1 METLKTAHKKSVRE
15 YNLQLV
21 KKGLTSLIE
30 DDFCAGVNTS
40 GRDEVPT
47 IVDEMVEAVKRMVE
61 EKCARL
67 KEREEE
73 EREKVQR
80 SLFEDFVPVDQNC
93 DFLLETEE
101 ESEENKVLRTEREQL
116 LKSRLE
122 VWLNKFAHDP
132 KIAEVDSDFAKK
144 AIKERLAF
152 AVEEYEGE
160 GVSDFKISFESLSAD
175 LLPNATTTTILNWF
189 RHNDHNTVEFSDH
202 MCDLQSLLK
211 IVDTEDFEEKY
222 TCENVALRKVMG
234 DEDGPV
240 QESTTLSVYK
250 ATSRMFDGENVVDRI
265 LNACPVNGTKPD
277 PDQKEG
283 EDREKAKK
291 KGKCVAPYKFAE
303 NADFYCD
310 QFLNTPSKYQTDN
323 IKVCAGDTIESFTK
337 CVHEHEKKYAL
348 FRLHPRAY
356 RRVNDNDVTV
366 ADTDFSEQGDR
377 SKFGLYL
384 LAKIGDN
391 ETGENDILVKALPA
405 PSHLTKQVEQNR
417 RGQSLRRYVAISI
430 AYNACRRRPG
440 YTNEYS
446 PLAMEVLA
454 CKNIVMPD
462 DGKDTTVERD
472 GDDDD
477 EDDPSDRGGPP
488 RPPPRPPRRRSIVG
502 GGGGGVAFRGEF
514 ELTGASTH
522 TTGNGA
528 DSSQQGQQNFTD
540 EDILR
545 GGADEMEEED

>member
-1 METLKTAHKKSVRE
+1 
-15 YNLQLV
+15 
-21 KKGLTSLIE
+21 
-30 DDFCAGVNTS
+30 
-40 GRDEVPT
+40 
-47 IVDEMVEAVKRMVE
+47 MVE
-61 EKCARL
+61 EKCAKL
-67 KEREEE
+67 KEREEA

-101 ESEENKVLRTEREQL
+101 ESEENKVLRTNREKL
-116 LKSRLE
+116 LKDRLE
-122 VWLNKFAHDP
+122 VWLNKFAQDP
-132 KIAEVDSDFAKK
+132 KIAEVDRDFAKK

-152 AVEEYEGE
+152 AVKEYKGE
-160 GVSDFKISFESLSAD
+160 DVLDFKISFESLSAD
-175 LLPNATTTTILNWF
+175 LLLNATTTTILNWF
-189 RHNDHNTVEFSDH
+189 RPNDHNTVAFSEDH
-202 MCDLQSLLK
+202 MCDLQSLLSV
-211 IVDTEDFEEKY
+211 VDKKDFEEEY

-250 ATSRMFDGENVVDRI
+250 ASLRMFDGENVVDRI
-265 LNACPVNGTKPD
+265 VNACPVNGTKPD

-291 KGKCVAPYKFAE
+291 KEKCVAPYKFAE

-310 QFLNTPSKYQTDN
+310 QLLNTPSKYQTDN

-337 CVHEHEKKYAL
+337 RVHEHKENYAL

-356 RRVNDNDVTV
+356 RRVNDNKVTV
-366 ADTDFSEQGDR
+366 ADTDFSEQGDT

-391 ETGENDILVKALPA
+391 ETGENDILVEALPA

-446 PLAMEVLA
+446 PLAMEILA

-472 GDDDD
+472 GDDDEED
-477 EDDPSDRGGPP
+477 EPSGHGGPH
-488 RPPPRPPRRRSIVG
+488 RPPSPHPHRLSIAG
-502 GGGGGVAFRGEF
+502 GGGGGVAFREDELMGE
-514 ELTGASTH
+514 STR

-528 DSSQQGQQNFTD
+528 NGSQDQQNFTE
-540 EDILR
+540 EDIVR
-545 GGADEMEEED
+545 GGDDEMEEED